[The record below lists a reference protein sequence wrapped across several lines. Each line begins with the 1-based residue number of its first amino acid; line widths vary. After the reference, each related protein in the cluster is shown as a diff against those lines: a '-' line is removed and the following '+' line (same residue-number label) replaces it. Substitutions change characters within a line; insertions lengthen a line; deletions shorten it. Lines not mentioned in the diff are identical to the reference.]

1 MSKAILKF
9 NLSDPEDMMEFKR
22 MMKSADLASMIW
34 DLMHNTRKEMEYL
47 EDLGEF
53 STTKMWEKINE
64 LAEKN
69 NIVIENLTY

>member
-1 MSKAILKF
+1 
-9 NLSDPEDMMEFKR
+9 
-22 MMKSADLASMIW
+22 MMKSADLALMIW

-69 NIVIENLTY
+69 NLVILRLYE